1 LIKVLGMVVALF
13 GLALMAAARREDG
26 CIAAFFF
33 LVALALFF
41 FGLYLAFIEDGQ
53 GAARWLPFLAP

>member
-1 LIKVLGMVVALF
+1 MVVALF
-13 GLALMAAARREDG
+13 GLVLAAGARREEG
-26 CIAAFFF
+26 RIAAFFF
-33 LVALALFF
+33 LVALALVV